1 MVDVMRNYND
11 ENLMDMIEMYATSQ
25 GLIDSEEALSE
36 RFDEEV
42 LPTILETHGK
52 PGVEFNDTCMI
63 NEEFNNWSDM
73 LCKEGEIHPEQYNNY
88 CYVGKLSD

>member
-1 MVDVMRNYND
+1 MRNYND
-11 ENLMDMIEMYATSQ
+11 ENLLDMIEMYAYEQ
-25 GLIDSEEALSE
+25 GFICTEGDLS
-36 RFDEEV
+36 RKFDEEV

-52 PGVEFNDTCMI
+52 PGEEFNDSCMI

-73 LCKEGEIHPEQYNNY
+73 LCKEGDIHPEQYNDY